1 MYTDVISLIIILVDG
16 QWSRWSEWQSC
27 SVSCGIGIRFRT
39 RECNDP
45 EPLHGGLPCI
55 GESQDTEECELD
67 ECSSMYI
74 FTILQILKFIYLD
87 VLKIFE

>member
-1 MYTDVISLIIILVDG
+1 MYIDIISFILTVVDG

-27 SVSCGIGIRFRT
+27 SVSCGIGIRIRS

-45 EPLHGGLPCI
+45 EPLHGGQPCI

-67 ECSSMYI
+67 ECPGTFSLYY
-74 FTILQILKFIYLD
+74 KF
-87 VLKIFE
+87 